1 MDVSPKVFATLA
13 TETENRQDRRDSM
26 LSMIRTILDQGRTLF
41 GEMKPHQQ
49 LTFVLLA
56 LCVMVP
62 FGILIFGNQQS
73 GYQPLQWG
81 ALFDRDGLMQAEQA
95 LMEAGHEEFETRGQR
110 IYAPA
115 GKVDEYNA
123 VLASTGNVSPGALQD
138 AGSAVETL
146 GPFSTNRQ
154 FDLAHDADLRARI
167 QRTLRKIR
175 GIQDAEILWSSS
187 RVGRWG
193 NVKMTRASV
202 FVTPTGGRSLDSSGA
217 ETLRAAVSTMLPDL
231 QRENIVV
238 VDRSTN
244 RSWALND
251 PSDPGS
257 SDVEQ
262 RKQRYIDDYQQ
273 RIRTELEQI
282 IPNVVVAVNVEFG
295 NVIGGFERSQQVD
308 KQAVELTSIVEDRKR
323 TSTQAP
329 ASSTPG
335 TQANQ
340 PRSLASSGRATQD
353 SDTEKNTKTYSAPS
367 LTWTEKE
374 IAGLE
379 PKTVQVAVSI
389 PESHI
394 EQLVIAEGTQ
404 PGTSDQDR
412 ANFAKEV
419 DAKKTVVTKDIE
431 QFVAR
436 LIPSTSST
444 DAITVKTH
452 RRIEPEMPPTSV
464 PMTEIV
470 QDLVNQWGS
479 SLALGVFALWALL
492 MLKKSMPASSGPAQQ
507 TNALDQFKEAIKPPE
522 PEEPE
527 DVPRPKTS
535 RDSLQELVASDP
547 AAAAAVLARMIQKA

>member
-1 MDVSPKVFATLA
+1 
-13 TETENRQDRRDSM
+13 M
-26 LSMIRTILDQGRTLF
+26 LNMIRTILDQGRTLF

-49 LTFVLLA
+49 MTFIVLA

-73 GYQPLQWG
+73 GLQPLQWG

-95 LMEAGHEEFETRGQR
+95 LMEAGHDDFETRGQR

-115 GKVDEYNA
+115 GKIDEYNA

-146 GPFSTNRQ
+146 GPFSTSRQ

-193 NVKMTRASV
+193 NVQMTRASV
-202 FVTPTGGRSLDSSGA
+202 FVTPSGGRSLDSGGA
-217 ETLRAAVSTMLPDL
+217 ETLRAAVATMLPDL

-251 PSDPGS
+251 PNDPGS

-295 NVIGGFERSQQVD
+295 NVIGGYERSQQLD
-308 KQAVELTSIVEDRKR
+308 KTPFELTSIVQDRKR
-323 TSTQAP
+323 SSSQTP

-340 PRSLASSGRATQD
+340 PRSLGGSNRSTQD
-353 SDTEKNTKTYSAPS
+353 SDTEKNTTTISAPS

-379 PKTVQVAVSI
+379 AESVQVAVSI
-389 PESHI
+389 PEEHI

-404 PGTSDQDR
+404 PGTTDQER
-412 ANFAKEV
+412 ANFAAEV
-419 DAKKTVVTKDIE
+419 DNKKTRETEKIKAFVT
-431 QFVAR
+431 R
-436 LIPSTSST
+436 LIPATSAA
-444 DAITVKTH
+444 DAISVTTH
-452 RRIEPEMPPTSV
+452 RRIEPEMPPASV
-464 PMTEIV
+464 PMTEMVRDI
-470 QDLVNQWGS
+470 VNQWGS
-479 SLALGVFALWALL
+479 SLALGIFALWALL
-492 MLKKSMPASSGPAQQ
+492 MLKKSMPASSGPAPQA
-507 TNALDQFKEAIKPPE
+507 NALDKLMQAVQPPE
-522 PEEPE
+522 PEEPKE
-527 DVPRPKTS
+527 VVLPKTS
-535 RDSLQELVASDP
+535 RDSLQELVAADP
-547 AAAAAVLARMIQKA
+547 AAAASVLAKMIQKA

>member
-1 MDVSPKVFATLA
+1 
-13 TETENRQDRRDSM
+13 M
-26 LSMIRTILDQGRTLF
+26 LNMIRTILAQGRALF

-49 LTFVLLA
+49 MTFVVLA

-62 FGILIFGNQQS
+62 FGILIFGSQKN

-95 LMEAGHEEFETRGQR
+95 LIEAGHEEFETRGQR

-138 AGSAVETL
+138 AGSAVESL
-146 GPFSTNRQ
+146 GPFSTSRQ

-167 QRTLRKIR
+167 QRTLKKIR

-202 FVTPTGGRSLDSSGA
+202 FVTPSGGRPLDSTGA

-238 VDRSTN
+238 VDRFTN
-244 RSWALND
+244 RSWSLND

-257 SDVEQ
+257 GDVEQ

-295 NVIGGFERSQQVD
+295 NVVGGFERSQQVD
-308 KQAVELTSIVEDRKR
+308 PKTVELTTIEENRTR
-323 TSTQAP
+323 TSSQAP
-329 ASSTPG
+329 TSASPG

-340 PRSLASSGRATQD
+340 PRSLANAGRSTQEN
-353 SDTEKNTKTYSAPS
+353 DTEKNTKTYAAPS

-379 PKTVQVAVSI
+379 TQSVQVAVSI
-389 PESHI
+389 PEEYF
-394 EQLVIAEGTQ
+394 EQIVIREGTS
-404 PGTSDQDR
+404 PGTTDQEK
-412 ANFAKEV
+412 ANFAKKV
-419 DAKKTVVTKDIE
+419 DDKKNKETEKIKM
-431 QFVAR
+431 FVAR
-436 LIPSTSST
+436 LIPSASAA
-444 DAITVKTH
+444 DAISVTTH
-452 RRIEPEMPPTSV
+452 RTIEPEMPTAEV
-464 PMTEIV
+464 PMTEFV
-470 QDLVNQWGS
+470 RDLVNQWGS

-492 MLKKSMPASSGPAQQ
+492 MLKKSMPASKGPAQAD
-507 TNALDQFKEAIKPPE
+507 ALDKLVQAVRPPE
-522 PEEPE
+522 PVAAPEP
-527 DVPRPKTS
+527 PRPVTS
-535 RDSLQELVASDP
+535 RDSLQDLVHSDP
-547 AAAAAVLARMIQKA
+547 AAAAAVLAKMIQKA

>member
-1 MDVSPKVFATLA
+1 
-13 TETENRQDRRDSM
+13 M
-26 LSMIRTILDQGRTLF
+26 LNMIRTIIDQGRTLF

-49 LTFVLLA
+49 MTFVLLA

-62 FGILIFGNQQS
+62 FGILIFGGQQS

-95 LMEAGHEEFETRGQR
+95 LMEAGHEEFEARGQR

-123 VLASTGNVSPGALQD
+123 VLAATGNVSPGALQD

-146 GPFSTNRQ
+146 TPFSTKQ
-154 FDLAHDADLRARI
+154 EFEFAHDADLRARI

-202 FVTPTGGRSLDSSGA
+202 FVTPSGGRSLDSSGA
-217 ETLRAAVSTMLPDL
+217 ETLRAAVATMLPDL

-251 PSDPGS
+251 PNDPGAS
-257 SDVEQ
+257 NVEQ

-295 NVIGGFERSQQVD
+295 NVIGGYERSQQLD
-308 KQAVELTSIVEDRKR
+308 KTAVELTSIVEDRKR
-323 TSTQAP
+323 TSSQAP
-329 ASSTPG
+329 SSTPG

-340 PRSLASSGRATQD
+340 PRSLTSNTRAAQETDEEKSTQ
-353 SDTEKNTKTYSAPS
+353 TYSAPS

-379 PKTVQVAVSI
+379 PKEVQVAVSI
-389 PESHI
+389 PETHI

-404 PGTSDQDR
+404 PGTTDQER

-419 DAKKTVVTKDIE
+419 DNMKTKETDKIKAFVT
-431 QFVAR
+431 R
-436 LIPSTSST
+436 MIPSMSAA
-444 DAITVKTH
+444 DAVSVTTH
-452 RRIEPEMPPTSV
+452 RRIEPTMPPVNV

-470 QDLVNQWGS
+470 RDLVNQWGG

-492 MLKKSMPASSGPAQQ
+492 MLKKSMPASSGPVSQA
-507 TNALDQFKEAIKPPE
+507 NALEKLMEAVKPPE

-527 DVPRPKTS
+527 ELPRPATS

-547 AAAAAVLARMIQKA
+547 AAAASVLSKMIQKA

>member
-1 MDVSPKVFATLA
+1 
-13 TETENRQDRRDSM
+13 M
-26 LSMIRTILDQGRTLF
+26 LNMIRTTLAQGRALF
-41 GEMKPHQQ
+41 SEMKPHQQ
-49 LTFVLLA
+49 MTFVVLA

-62 FGILIFGNQQS
+62 FGILIFGSQTS
-73 GYQPLQWG
+73 GLQPLQWG

-95 LMEAGHEEFETRGQR
+95 LIEAGYDDFETRGQR
-110 IYAPA
+110 IFAPA

-138 AGSAVETL
+138 AGSALDSL
-146 GPFSTNRQ
+146 GPFPTNRQ
-154 FDLAHDADLRARI
+154 IDLAHDAELRARI

-193 NVKMTRASV
+193 NVRMTRASV
-202 FVTPTGGRSLDSSGA
+202 FVTPSGGRPLDSTGA

-231 QRENIVV
+231 QREHIVV

-251 PSDPGS
+251 PSDPLAG
-257 SDVEQ
+257 DIEK
-262 RKQRYIDDYQQ
+262 RKLRYIEDYQQ

-295 NVIGGFERSQQVD
+295 NVIGGYERTQQVD
-308 KQAVELTSIVEDRKR
+308 SKPVDLTTIEENRTR

-329 ASSTPG
+329 PSSTPG

-340 PRSLASSGRATQD
+340 PRSLAGSNRATQEN
-353 SDTEKNTKTYSAPS
+353 DTEKTTKTYAAPS

-379 PKTVQVAVSI
+379 PQSVQVAVSI
-389 PESHI
+389 PEEHI
-394 EQLVIAEGTQ
+394 EQLVIRDGTL
-404 PGTSDQDR
+404 PGTTDQER

-419 DAKKTVVTKDIE
+419 DARKTIVTKDIE

-436 LIPSTSST
+436 LIPSTSGQ

-452 RRIEPEMPPTSV
+452 RRIEPEMPPASLPV
-464 PMTEIV
+464 TEIV
-470 QDLVNQWGS
+470 RDLVNQWGS
-479 SLALGVFALWALL
+479 SLALGIFTLWSLI
-492 MLKKSMPASSGPAQQ
+492 MLKKSMPTASAAPK
-507 TNALDQFKEAIKPPE
+507 TEALDKLIEAVKPPE
-522 PEEPE
+522 PEENVEP
-527 DVPRPKTS
+527 PRPVSS
-535 RDSLQELVASDP
+535 RESLQALVQSDP
-547 AAAAAVLARMIQKA
+547 AAAAAVLSKMIQKA

>member
-1 MDVSPKVFATLA
+1 
-13 TETENRQDRRDSM
+13 M
-26 LSMIRTILDQGRTLF
+26 LNMIRTIIDQGRTLF

-49 LTFVLLA
+49 MTFVLLA

-62 FGILIFGNQQS
+62 FGILIFGGQQS

-115 GKVDEYNA
+115 DKVDEYNA
-123 VLASTGNVSPGALQD
+123 VLAATGNVSPGAAQD

-202 FVTPTGGRSLDSSGA
+202 FVTPSGGRSLDAGGA

-251 PSDPGS
+251 PNDPGS

-262 RKQRYIDDYQQ
+262 RKQRYIDDYQE
-273 RIRTELEQI
+273 RIRSELEQI

-295 NVIGGFERSQQVD
+295 NIIGGFERSQQVD
-308 KQAVELTSIVEDRKR
+308 PKTVELTTITEDRSR
-323 TSTQAP
+323 TSSQAP
-329 ASSTPG
+329 PSSSPG

-340 PRSLASSGRATQD
+340 PRSLASSNRATQEN
-353 SDTEKNTKTYSAPS
+353 DTEKSTKTYAAPS
-367 LTWTEKE
+367 LTWSEKE

-379 PKTVQVAVSI
+379 PKAVQVAVSI

-394 EQLVIAEGTQ
+394 EKLVIAEGTQ
-404 PGTSDQDR
+404 PGTTDQDR
-412 ANFAKEV
+412 ANFAKEL
-419 DAKKTVVTKDIE
+419 DTMKTDLRRDIE
-431 QFVAR
+431 AFVTR
-436 LIPSTSST
+436 MIPETSAA
-444 DAITVKTH
+444 DAISVTTH
-452 RRIEPEMPPTSV
+452 RRVEPDMPPANV
-464 PMTEIV
+464 PMTEV
-470 QDLVNQWGS
+470 VRDLVNQWGG
-479 SLALGVFALWALL
+479 SLALGAFALWALL
-492 MLKKSMPASSGPAQQ
+492 MLKKSMPASSGPVSQA
-507 TNALDQFKEAIKPPE
+507 NALDKLMEAVKPPE
-522 PEEPE
+522 PQEPEEP
-527 DVPRPKTS
+527 PRPPTS
-535 RDSLQELVASDP
+535 RDSLQELVATDP
-547 AAAAAVLARMIQKA
+547 AAAASVLSKMIQKA